1 VEPKEKDENELV
13 LTFVDGGLSIEW
25 MKNRCQ
31 SSKFINK
38 GSLNHLT
45 HN

>member
-25 MKNRCQ
+25 MKNTVP
-31 SSKFINK
+31 KFKIY
-38 GSLNHLT
+38 
-45 HN
+45 